1 MGLAGPTRP
10 LSPPQGLL
18 TFLLRWLVAVVSGR
32 SLRAVVTRWFAAA
45 LVVVAWTTAPFA
57 QGVELSRADRLA
69 ILYTPQLP
77 FSNEGEPLIKIGLA
91 DGLEA
96 IEFSADAPVELLPLG
111 DGGSVITLPAGR
123 RFRVA
128 VSESEPGT
136 YAHHVV
142 VAELTPSERS
152 AVGPTRSRWEQRGY
166 TPHVVQVGSIFAVA
180 GQRFDTRRTLIAVQ
194 QTGAEPEASALAATL
209 QDTYGVDARVHSEL
223 DAYPGGLLTVTG
235 VATGVTI
242 RNRDLLWVRSAP
254 STTFTVYDVP
264 YDGGTRYE
272 GSEDREYVGSLI
284 FTVDRNGALAVVNE
298 TTLEQIVQGVV
309 PAEVYASA
317 PAAALEA
324 QAIAARSEILADLG
338 ARHLADPYM
347 TCSDQMCQVYR
358 GLAYHHPRTDAAVAA
373 TRGQILTSMDQV
385 IRANYSANNGG
396 VAASNDETWGG
407 DPRPHLRARVD
418 TPTPLPAYA
427 NGLAS
432 EAEVAAFLADPPDV
446 LANIS
451 NYGGGRFRWQ
461 TRMTGVELSNAV
473 ARRYPEVG
481 SVMQLEILSRGP
493 SGRVTSMRVSGTD
506 GEVVIHRE
514 LNVRRAFGGLY
525 SALFVLEVE
534 TAVDGLLASAT
545 FDGGGFGHGVGLCQS
560 GAIGGANRG
569 WDAAQIL
576 AHYYPGTEL
585 RSLY

>member
-1 MGLAGPTRP
+1 M
-10 LSPPQGLL
+10 
-18 TFLLRWLVAVVSGR
+18 
-32 SLRAVVTRWFAAA
+32 
-45 LVVVAWTTAPFA
+45 A
-57 QGVELSRADRLA
+57 QGIELSRADRLA

-91 DGLEA
+91 DGLDT
-96 IEFSADAPVELLPLG
+96 ISFSADAPVELLPLG

-123 RFRVA
+123 RFE
-128 VSESEPGT
+128 VSVSASEAGT

-142 VAELTPSERS
+142 VAELTPSERE
-152 AVGPTRSRWEQRGY
+152 AVGPTRARWTQRGY
-166 TPHVVQVGSIFAVA
+166 ATHVVQVGSIFAVE
-180 GQRFDTRRTLIAVQ
+180 GQRFDTRRTLIAVL
-194 QTGAEPEASALAATL
+194 QTSDQAEATALSNAL
-209 QDTYGVDARVHSEL
+209 QDEFGVDARVHSEL
-223 DAYPGGLLTVTG
+223 DAYPGGLLTVSG
-235 VATGVTI
+235 IASGVTV
-242 RNRDLLWVRSAP
+242 RNEDLLWVRSAP
-254 STTFTVYDVP
+254 GTEFTVYDVP

-272 GSEDREYVGSLI
+272 GEEDRRYVGSLI
-284 FTVDRNGALAVVNE
+284 FTVDRNGMLAVVNE

-317 PAAALEA
+317 PEAALEA

-418 TPTPLPAYA
+418 TPTPMPAYA
-427 NGLAS
+427 DGLPTE
-432 EAEVAAFLADPPDV
+432 EAVAAFLADPPDV

-451 NYGGGRFRWQ
+451 NYGGGRFRWETQ
-461 TRMTGVELSNAV
+461 MTGVELSNAI
-473 ARRYPEVG
+473 ARRYPNVG

-493 SGRVTSMRVSGTD
+493 SGRVTSMRVAGTD
-506 GEVVIHRE
+506 GAVEIHRE

-525 SALFVLEVE
+525 SALFTLDVE
-534 TAVDGLLASAT
+534 TAVDGLVDAVT
-545 FDGGGFGHGVGLCQS
+545 FTGGGFGHGVGLCQS
-560 GAIGGANRG
+560 GAIGAAGRG
-569 WDAAQIL
+569 WDAAAIL